1 MYFPKMAGDWG
12 LKSIAKSILPANPYA
27 GLAIKNGVDAM
38 KGYEKYLAMP
48 IGPDRAQLEVDLKEY
63 CGVDTSV
70 MIDIWKTIQNMR
82 VSP

>member
-1 MYFPKMAGDWG
+1 
-12 LKSIAKSILPANPYA
+12 
-27 GLAIKNGVDAM
+27 M

-48 IGPDRAQLEVDLKEY
+48 IGPDRARLEADLKEY